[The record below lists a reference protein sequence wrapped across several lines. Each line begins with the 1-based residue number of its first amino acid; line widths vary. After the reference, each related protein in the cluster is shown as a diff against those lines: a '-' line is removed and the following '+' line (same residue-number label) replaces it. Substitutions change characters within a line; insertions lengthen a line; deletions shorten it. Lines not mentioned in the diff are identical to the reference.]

1 MRPYMTE
8 DEAKRRW
15 CPMVRDYD
23 AGGGSASNSC
33 WSEEHP
39 DSRNPRYSRCCASE
53 CMWWGWLER
62 RGADL
67 DNGVPNP
74 YLDKKLGRCE
84 APGGAK

>member
-8 DEAKRRW
+8 DEAKLKW
-15 CPMVRDYD
+15 CPMRM
-23 AGGGSASNSC
+23 AGASVPVNAGMRAAPSIVC
-33 WSEEHP
+33 VA
-39 DSRNPRYSRCCASE
+39 SR

-62 RGADL
+62 RGNDL

>member
-15 CPMVRDYD
+15 CPMQKDRLKDEDGVML
-23 AGGGSASNSC
+23 
-33 WSEEHP
+33 
-39 DSRNPRYSRCCASE
+39 PRYACIASG
-53 CMWWGWLER
+53 CLWWGWLER